1 MRAWKCRLR
10 FEYGE
15 AAADASYSTL
25 YQGVRVFVNNF
36 QDDEI
41 FTNALMVELFFH
53 LQQQHRSDKFLESL
67 LQRIIESA
75 ISNFD
80 LPRFASYLKTRSSR
94 AFKGSLQDSRGQGG
108 GKPQG
113 NPGGPIRAFYEYISA
128 RKHEKVSQWLR
139 KIQAQASGSAVE
151 QLKEF
156 LMSFLEELIPAVDAS
171 SLEVQRCI
179 QSLVT
184 AYIIGMVGRE
194 PPKPSDWTRPDEVIN
209 CDKNCSD
216 CSSMNTFLMDPKL
229 RHHNLV
235 CQEYYHVRFK
245 FDRFKYFE
253 VEEAGRPPV
262 TVKYRPVTV
271 KYRPVTVTKT
281 LKWWEEKH
289 REWEIRAS
297 DAMKALR
304 KLPQAELKQCL
315 NHRYDEIMDLRVVKV
330 TKRYETRSAVQQK
343 RPRDDL

>member
-1 MRAWKCRLR
+1 M
-10 FEYGE
+10 
-15 AAADASYSTL
+15 L

-36 QDDEI
+36 QNNEI

-53 LQQQHRSDKFLESL
+53 LHQQHRSNKFLEIL

-80 LPRFASYLKTRSSR
+80 LPRFASYLKTRLSR
-94 AFKGSLQDSRGQGG
+94 AFKGSLQDSRGQGEE
-108 GKPQG
+108 KPQG

-128 RKHEKVSQWLR
+128 HKHEKVSQWLQ

-156 LMSFLEELIPAVDAS
+156 LMSFLEELIPAVDVS

-194 PPKPSDWTRPDEVIN
+194 PTKPSDWARPDEVIN
-209 CDKNCSD
+209 CYRSCSD
-216 CSSMNTFLMDPKL
+216 CPRMNIFLMDPKL
-229 RHHNLV
+229 QHQILS
-235 CQEYYHVRFK
+235 CKDSYHMSLK
-245 FDRFKYFE
+245 SGWSKYFE
-253 VEEAGRPPV
+253 VKKVDHKSVA
-262 TVKYRPVTV
+262 
-271 KYRPVTVTKT
+271 VTKT

-289 REWEIRAS
+289 REWEVRAS

-330 TKRYETRSAVQQK
+330 T
-343 RPRDDL
+343 DDISESKNEER